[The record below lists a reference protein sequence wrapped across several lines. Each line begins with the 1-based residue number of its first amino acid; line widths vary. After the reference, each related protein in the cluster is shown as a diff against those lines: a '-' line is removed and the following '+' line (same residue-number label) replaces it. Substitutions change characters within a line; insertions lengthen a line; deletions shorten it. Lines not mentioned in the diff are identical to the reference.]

1 MKITKSKL
9 KKIIREELLKERTK
23 LDTAYDKWHDA
34 SSNLLKAIQRDPDI
48 KDSKNTDV
56 LRTFKEAWNMAD
68 EKLIGWFE
76 RE

>member
-9 KKIIREELLKERTK
+9 KKIIREELLNERTK
-23 LDTAYDKWHDA
+23 LDTAYDNWHNA

-48 KDSKNTDV
+48 KASKNTDI
-56 LRTFKEAWNMAD
+56 LRAFKEAWNMAD